1 MTAAYGS
8 PVDASFLY
16 RDWRVVSELS
26 DVSVRTW
33 DVNLGARWRLP
44 SGYGLELGWTMTDY
58 KDNDPILEDESGR
71 YNVLSMMVSK
81 TF

>member
-1 MTAAYGS
+1 MFAPYGT
-8 PVDASFLY
+8 PADASFIY
-16 RDWRVVSELS
+16 RDWRVVNELS

-33 DVNLGARWRLP
+33 DVSLGARWRLP
-44 SGYGLELGWTMTDY
+44 TGYGVELGWTMTNY

-81 TF
+81 SF